1 MTIVIII
8 DNHNDDHHHHHHQYH
23 HHHHHCQDD
32 HLVPPLDWKGE
43 GYVCKKHK
51 RDRSDGTRGVE
62 LEPAQFFVTSSYIQV
77 SEGYLYVTITA
88 LTHLLTRVI
97 AKNDLM

>member
-43 GYVCKKHK
+43 GYVCRKHK
-51 RDRSDGTRGVE
+51 RDTSGETHGVE
-62 LEPAQFFVTSSYIQV
+62 LEPDHLLLTHIYLVPSSHIQV
-77 SEGYLYVTITA
+77 PGVYLYVTVT
-88 LTHLLTRVI
+88 
-97 AKNDLM
+97 D